1 LLASWPA
8 ENRDA
13 NNEFVIYRMNLF
25 QFLRKNK
32 QDDASAEGAYRS
44 RAEEESSAVRARSK
58 RSPDRNSTP
67 VDPVL
72 PEKKRARRRLI
83 GAVALVLAAVIGL
96 PMVLDTEPKPLA
108 DDIAIQIPS
117 MDKPGRSSTSH
128 QSASASAKAG
138 FEQNSAAA
146 STQVS
151 APEADIPK
159 PASPVPA
166 NDNHKPSVANAVS
179 PPNPELKP
187 ATKPQKQADNKAE
200 DSERARAILE
210 GKSDAKVAD
219 AKAGTEKKSGQYL
232 VQVAALASQEKVNEL
247 QGKLKSAG
255 IASHTQKVATQ
266 TGERIRVRI
275 GPFAGKDEA
284 DKMRA
289 RLQKIGL
296 NGSLVPA

>member
-1 LLASWPA
+1 
-8 ENRDA
+8 
-13 NNEFVIYRMNLF
+13 MNLF

-32 QDDASAEGAYRS
+32 QDDAATEGAYRS
-44 RAEEESSAVRARSK
+44 RAEEESNAVRTRGK
-58 RSPDRNSTP
+58 RSAGSHSNP

-117 MDKPGRSSTSH
+117 MDKPARSSASHQTATPAKASADHSSEASSSTSE
-128 QSASASAKAG
+128 AASAKVVVPAPVNDSARQAVADAG
-138 FEQNSAAA
+138 QVNSPE
-146 STQVS
+146 TKPETKS
-151 APEADIPK
+151 AP
-159 PASPVPA
+159 
-166 NDNHKPSVANAVS
+166 
-179 PPNPELKP
+179 
-187 ATKPQKQADNKAE
+187 KPQKQAEKRD

-210 GKSDAKVAD
+210 GKAEPKAESKAAD
-219 AKAGTEKKSGQYL
+219 SKAGAEKKSGQYL
-232 VQVAALASQEKVNEL
+232 VQVAALVSQEKVNEL

-255 IASHTQKVATQ
+255 IASHTQKVTTQ

-275 GPFAGKDEA
+275 GPFTGKDEA

-289 RLQKIGL
+289 KLQKIGL
-296 NGSLVPA
+296 NGTLVPA

>member
-1 LLASWPA
+1 
-8 ENRDA
+8 
-13 NNEFVIYRMNLF
+13 MNLF

-58 RSPDRNSTP
+58 RSPGRNGAP

-117 MDKPGRSSTSH
+117 MDKPSRSSASH
-128 QSASASAKAG
+128 QSSSASAKADI
-138 FEQNSAAA
+138 EKNSAAA
-146 STQVS
+146 SAQVS
-151 APEADIPK
+151 ALGADIPK
-159 PASPVPA
+159 PASPTLA
-166 NDNHKPSVANAVS
+166 NDNHKPAVAEAV
-179 PPNPELKP
+179 PPQTNPELKP

-219 AKAGTEKKSGQYL
+219 AKAGSEKKSGQYL

-289 RLQKIGL
+289 KLQKIGL

>member
-1 LLASWPA
+1 MS
-8 ENRDA
+8 
-13 NNEFVIYRMNLF
+13 LF

-32 QDDASAEGAYRS
+32 QGATTADGAYHS
-44 RAEEESSAVRARSK
+44 RAEEESSAVRARAK
-58 RSPDRNSTP
+58 RSSGKNSEP

-117 MDKPGRSSTSH
+117 MDKPVRSDASR
-128 QSASASAKAG
+128 QSASSSAKASVD
-138 FEQNSAAA
+138 QNS
-146 STQVS
+146 VVEPPS
-151 APEADIPK
+151 APEAESPKTTLPAPEIDSVKQAVVDAKLVNRQEIKPTPK
-159 PASPVPA
+159 PP
-166 NDNHKPSVANAVS
+166 
-179 PPNPELKP
+179 
-187 ATKPQKQADNKAE
+187 KQIDRVE

-210 GKSDAKVAD
+210 GKAEPKTELKAAE
-219 AKAGTEKKSGQYL
+219 AKAGAEKKSGRYL

-266 TGERIRVRI
+266 AGERIRVRI

-289 RLQKIGL
+289 RLVKIGL
-296 NGSLVPA
+296 NGSLVPL